1 MADVAQLPGV
11 FEQIWLVARLR
22 WSILKHGL
30 RRKNNVWD
38 LIGMIWAGV
47 FSGLTV
53 IGIAFAFYAGGY
65 EFVAK
70 HRAGWLGIL
79 FWGIFLWWQLF
90 PILIA
95 GFGTNFEFATLLRFP
110 LSLQAFY
117 LLGLGY
123 GLSDFAALSSICWIL
138 SLIAGAATAR
148 LNLVPALIAV
158 SMVFV
163 IINVSLERLIG
174 SWLEKLL
181 ATRRAREVFIGLFV
195 MSMVSLNFLNP
206 AFQRWGHGQ
215 QPRFLEWLP
224 YLNWLPGS
232 LAGNAVGHLALGDH
246 RGYWLALAG
255 LLLWAAGVSALLW
268 RRYAALYSGE
278 VISESVAPAAA
289 KETSEEAHRGSGRP
303 QYTFAPSGRDVC

>member
-215 QPRFLEWLP
+215 QPRFLEWIP

-232 LAGNAVGHLALGDH
+232 LAGNAVGRLALGDH

-255 LLLWAAGVSALLW
+255 LLLWAAGSVLCCGAVMRHCTAGKSSARVW
-268 RRYAALYSGE
+268 HPRQRRDERRSASR
-278 VISESVAPAAA
+278 VRKAP
-289 KETSEEAHRGSGRP
+289 
-303 QYTFAPSGRDVC
+303 V